1 MYGAATGGKSRGG
14 ERTYR
19 YVQYACS
26 TYDRYG
32 VGSPRNTT
40 CGHHTIDAQRV
51 LGWLIQAL
59 QETFLG
65 PGRDSLVKEIKS
77 QLSTQAKA
85 SHVDVARLEKRAA
98 ELDRE
103 VGRLVKA
110 IRTIDAAELVEEL
123 QIVRGD
129 RDKARAE
136 LAQAGKFA
144 DPLDL
149 DAEAERIADT
159 MLDLGERLT
168 DAEPAT
174 LREVLRQFVSRITC
188 RWERHQGKQSGAQR
202 AHYRLAE
209 GKVELRPQTLES
221 VYGVAGHSSHWLAA
235 QTG

>member
-1 MYGAATGGKSRGG
+1 
-14 ERTYR
+14 
-19 YVQYACS
+19 
-26 TYDRYG
+26 
-32 VGSPRNTT
+32 
-40 CGHHTIDAQRV
+40 
-51 LGWLIQAL
+51 L

-77 QLSTQAKA
+77 QLKAQAKA
-85 SHVDVARLEKRAA
+85 SGADVARLEKRAA

-123 QIVRGD
+123 QIVRAERD
-129 RDKARAE
+129 RIRAE
-136 LAQAGKFA
+136 LAQAGKFTDA
-144 DPLDL
+144 LDI

-159 MLDLGERLT
+159 MLDLAERLN

-188 RWERHQGKQSGAQR
+188 RWERHHGKQTRKQR
-202 AHYRLAE
+202 ARYRLAE

-221 VYGVAGHSSHWLAA
+221 VYGVAAHSSHRLAIKTCWA
-235 QTG
+235 ASCGLSDASRDGPGCAGVD